1 MHIKTPESL
10 HILQELGDGRKAYN
24 SLLNTI
30 VRYMKQ
36 EFPENIQFIEEEHD
50 VSLVL
55 GEFRDGS
62 GILLIR
68 VFLI

>member
-1 MHIKTPESL
+1 MDNSLCIFKHQRAYIIHICA
-10 HILQELGDGRKAYN
+10 IVQDLGDGGKVYN

-30 VRYMKQ
+30 VRYVRQ

-55 GEFRDGS
+55 GEF
-62 GILLIR
+62 
-68 VFLI
+68 

>member
-24 SLLNTI
+24 GLLNTI
-30 VRYMKQ
+30 VRYVKQ

-55 GEFRDGS
+55 GEF
-62 GILLIR
+62 
-68 VFLI
+68 